1 MHPSEAPGALGE
13 LRRPRSSCPS
23 GRPAD
28 AAPGPRRPQPEPRAA
43 GARRRQPAR
52 EQPAAPPRPRT
63 AASPPA
69 HLLRAESAPSSR
81 PRSPCSPCPS
91 PCPHLGPPSLS
102 SPLRPQPSPAPG
114 AGWCPRRPASSPAHS
129 PGPSAAPGATPGCRM
144 VPEVRVLASL
154 LGLALLG
161 LPLDS
166 HARARPDMFCL
177 FHGKKYAPGESWHPY
192 LEPQG
197 LMYCLR
203 CTCSE
208 SAHVSCY
215 RLHCPPVHC
224 PQPVTEP
231 QQCCPRCMEP
241 HTPSGLR
248 APPKSCQYNGTM
260 YQHGEIFS
268 TQELFPSRLP
278 NQCVLCSC
286 TEGQVY
292 CGLMTCP
299 EPGCPAPLP
308 LPASC
313 CQACRDGSGEKSGEE
328 DPTQTYHGVRHPQ
341 DPCARGGGGRRGPGT
356 PAPTGLSSPMNFIP
370 HHFRPKGAGSTT
382 VKIVLKEKHKK
393 ACVHSGKTYSHGEV
407 WHPAFRSFGPLP
419 CILCTCQDG
428 RQDCQRVICPTEYPC
443 QQPEKAAGK
452 CCKICP
458 EDKAEPGHREVSATR
473 CPKVPGQVLVHAS
486 VSPAPNNLRRF
497 ALEHE
502 SSEQVDI
509 YLWKLVKGIFHL
521 IQIKK
526 VRKQDFQKE
535 AQNFRL
541 LSGTHEGILW
551 VSGPESSPLGGPG
564 YWKVFLAQTPELKVT
579 ASPDKATKTL

>member
-1 MHPSEAPGALGE
+1 
-13 LRRPRSSCPS
+13 
-23 GRPAD
+23 
-28 AAPGPRRPQPEPRAA
+28 
-43 GARRRQPAR
+43 
-52 EQPAAPPRPRT
+52 
-63 AASPPA
+63 
-69 HLLRAESAPSSR
+69 
-81 PRSPCSPCPS
+81 
-91 PCPHLGPPSLS
+91 
-102 SPLRPQPSPAPG
+102 
-114 AGWCPRRPASSPAHS
+114 
-129 PGPSAAPGATPGCRM
+129 M
-144 VPEVRVLASL
+144 VPEVRVLSSL
-154 LGLALLG
+154 LGLALLWF
-161 LPLDS
+161 PLDS

-177 FHGKKYAPGESWHPY
+177 FHGKRYAPGESWHPY

-231 QQCCPRCMEP
+231 QQCCPRCVEP

-248 APPKSCQYNGTM
+248 APPKYCQHNGTT

-268 TQELFPSRLP
+268 AHELLPSRLP

-286 TEGQVY
+286 TEGQIY

-313 CQACRDGSGEKSGEE
+313 CQACKDGSGERSAEE
-328 DPTQTYHGVRHPQ
+328 DTTQSQHGVRHSQ
-341 DPCARGGGGRRGPGT
+341 DPCSGDSGRKRGLGT
-356 PAPTGLSSPMNFIP
+356 PAPTGLSSPLGFISR
-370 HHFRPKGAGSTT
+370 HFRPKGAGSTT

-428 RQDCQRVICPTEYPC
+428 HQDCQRVTCPTEYPC
-443 QQPEKAAGK
+443 HHPEKVAGK

-458 EDKAEPGHREVSATR
+458 EDKADPGPSDISATR
-473 CPKVPGQVLVHAS
+473 CPKVPGHVLVHTSIAP
-486 VSPAPNNLRRF
+486 SPDNLHRF

-502 SSEQVDI
+502 ASEQVEI

-541 LSGTHEGILW
+541 LTGTHEGHW
-551 VSGPESSPLGGPG
+551 N
-564 YWKVFLAQTPELKVT
+564 VFLAQTPELKVT

>member
-1 MHPSEAPGALGE
+1 MTSFLE
-13 LRRPRSSCPS
+13 
-23 GRPAD
+23 
-28 AAPGPRRPQPEPRAA
+28 PE
-43 GARRRQPAR
+43 RRRD
-52 EQPAAPPRPRT
+52 E
-63 AASPPA
+63 
-69 HLLRAESAPSSR
+69 
-81 PRSPCSPCPS
+81 
-91 PCPHLGPPSLS
+91 
-102 SPLRPQPSPAPG
+102 
-114 AGWCPRRPASSPAHS
+114 AG
-129 PGPSAAPGATPGCRM
+129 TPGW
-144 VPEVRVLASL
+144 SL
-154 LGLALLG
+154 LGLTKYWLVY
-161 LPLDS
+161 
-166 HARARPDMFCL
+166 MFCL
-177 FHGKKYAPGESWHPY
+177 FHGKRYSPGESWHPY

-208 SAHVSCY
+208 NAHVSCY

-231 QQCCPRCMEP
+231 QQCCPRCVEP

-248 APPKSCQYNGTM
+248 APPRSCQHNGTT

-268 TQELFPSRLP
+268 AHELLPSHLP

-286 TEGQVY
+286 TEGQIY

-299 EPGCPAPLP
+299 EPGCPPPLP

-313 CQACRDGSGEKSGEE
+313 CQACKGESVPTSGS
-328 DPTQTYHGVRHPQ
+328 VHPPHSQ
-341 DPCARGGGGRRGPGT
+341 DPCSGDSGRKRDLST
-356 PAPTGLSSPMNFIP
+356 PSPTGPSASLGFIP
-370 HHFRPKGAGSTT
+370 RHFRPKEAGSTT

-393 ACVHSGKTYSHGEV
+393 ACVHGGKTYSHGEV

-428 RQDCQRVICPTEYPC
+428 RQDCQRVICPTAYPC
-443 QQPEKAAGK
+443 HHPEKVAGK

-458 EDKAEPGHREVSATR
+458 EDKADPGHSEISATK
-473 CPKVPGQVLVHAS
+473 CPKAPGRVLVHTS
-486 VSPAPNNLRRF
+486 VSPSPDSLRRF
-497 ALEHE
+497 ALERE
-502 SSEQVDI
+502 ASEQVEI

-541 LSGTHEGILW
+541 LTGTHEGHWHI
-551 VSGPESSPLGGPG
+551 
-564 YWKVFLAQTPELKVT
+564 FLAQTPELKVT
-579 ASPDKATKTL
+579 ASPDKMTKTL